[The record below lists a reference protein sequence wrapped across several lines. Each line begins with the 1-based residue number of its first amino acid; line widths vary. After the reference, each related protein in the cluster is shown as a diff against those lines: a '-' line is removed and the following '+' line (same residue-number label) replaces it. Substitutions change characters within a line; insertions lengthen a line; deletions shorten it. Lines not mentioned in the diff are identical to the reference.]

1 MIRTRVG
8 YAGGKSPHP
17 TYRNLGD
24 HTETIQI
31 DYDPRIISYAEL
43 LEIFWQEHQPT
54 ARPWSRQYASLILFK
69 DEEQKDAAQNSKAR
83 LAQRENQTVYT
94 MIAPLEVFYPAED
107 YHQKYYLRSE
117 PLLARELLAHFP
129 DQVDFRNST
138 AVSRVNGYLAGSGNE
153 LDFTKELPLLG
164 LSQRARDY
172 LARQFKARNRILCK

>member
-8 YAGGKSPHP
+8 YAGGKAPHP

-54 ARPWSRQYASLILFK
+54 ARPWSRQYASLILYNG
-69 DEEQKDAAQNSKAR
+69 EEQKDAAQKSKAK
-83 LAQRENQTVYT
+83 LAESKNQTVYT
-94 MIAPLEVFYPAED
+94 IIAPLEIFYPAED

-129 DQVDFRNST
+129 DPVDFRNSA
-138 AVSRVNGYLAGSGNE
+138 AVSRVNGYLAGSGE
-153 LDFTKELPLLG
+153 DKVFARELPLLG

-172 LARQFKARNRILCK
+172 LDRQFTARNRILCK